1 MFKRIAF
8 FAYGVIVYAIFLP
21 TFLYAIGFVGN
32 FSIDLGAI
40 QFVPKG
46 LDSGGA
52 HWPWWQALILDLVL
66 LGLFAVQH
74 SVMARRGFK
83 RVWTQIIP
91 PEIERSTFVLASS
104 LALIVLFIFWQPIG
118 GTLWV
123 VQAEAARWVLVAL
136 SLAGWSIVLVA
147 TFLIN
152 HFDLFGLR
160 QVYAALRNRE
170 PPALQF
176 ATPFFYRLVR
186 HPIYLGF
193 VIAFWATPVMTVAH
207 FVFAVATTGYM
218 LVGIQLEERDLLHV
232 YGDRYRDY
240 RDRVRML
247 IPIPRTSPPQVKARS
262 GAKQD

>member
-1 MFKRIAF
+1 MFKRVAF
-8 FAYGVIVYAIFLP
+8 FAYGVIVYVIFLP
-21 TFLYAIGFVGN
+21 TFVYAIGFVGN
-32 FSIDLGAI
+32 FAIDLGAF

-52 HWPWWQALILDLVL
+52 TWPWWQALILDAVL

-91 PEIERSTFVLASS
+91 PEIERSTYVLAAS
-104 LALIVLFIFWQPIG
+104 LALIVLFVFWQPIG

-123 VQAEAARWVLVAL
+123 VQADAARWALVAL
-136 SLAGWSIVLVA
+136 SLVGWSIVLVA

-170 PPALQF
+170 PPALHF
-176 ATPFFYRLVR
+176 VTPFFYRLVR

-193 VIAFWATPVMTVAH
+193 IIAFWATPVMTVAH
-207 FVFAVATTGYM
+207 FVFAVATTAYM
-218 LVGIQLEERDLLHV
+218 LIGIQLEERDLVHA
-232 YGDRYRDY
+232 YGDRYRTY
-240 RDRVRML
+240 RHRVRML
-247 IPIPRTSPPQVKARS
+247 IPLPRASSRPEHTRRATK
-262 GAKQD
+262 